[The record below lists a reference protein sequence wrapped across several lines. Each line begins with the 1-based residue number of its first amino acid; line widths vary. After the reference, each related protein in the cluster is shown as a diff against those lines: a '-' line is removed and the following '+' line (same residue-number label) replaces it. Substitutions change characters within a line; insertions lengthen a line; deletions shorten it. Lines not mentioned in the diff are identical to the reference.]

1 MTIRSTYV
9 IVCVLRC
16 KEIQDREKRGAGG
29 PGGGQDIFLSIC
41 VIVRCKEIQDRE
53 KRGRVDQGA
62 AKRMITSGLW
72 KPGDEKIRERGNALS
87 RPPLTF
93 YALDDFPVLWS
104 RTPV

>member
-9 IVCVLRC
+9 IVCVL
-16 KEIQDREKRGAGG
+16 
-29 PGGGQDIFLSIC
+29 
-41 VIVRCKEIQDRE
+41 RCKEIQDRE

-93 YALDDFPVLWS
+93 YALDDFPVFRS
-104 RTPV
+104 RNRFKGPTPAPA